1 MEDLAFH
8 ISQPKSLNLSD
19 PGTGKTPTVCVLIYY
34 WWSVLNQ
41 KTIWSQP
48 KSLLAKN
55 RRELLRFT
63 TFQPEDVEIL
73 LTDKVKATPGQQKR
87 LARALRGEDVRIAK
101 PLRAHRKYWARLAQ
115 GETIDLIAECD
126 AKVILCGFRF
136 HARFYDRMLR
146 EHPDIRSFAVDELH
160 MAYGSTTSQNTAAFY
175 NTMRH
180 CTHFVGMTGTLLNGR
195 LDSVFPAIHVIE
207 PRYYGSYGG
216 FRHQHVAFEDD
227 YGRVLSWKNEAKVG
241 EILLRHSVR
250 HTFQEIY
257 GDEPVEFL
265 PDEVEMN
272 PEMDE
277 AYREFDE
284 QAMLELDGYLLDG
297 SLPGVATIRARQILA
312 HPETMGLCKNEETA
326 KDERLEL
333 HVNDA
338 IAKGWSLLIFS
349 VFVPEQERIVA
360 KLKAMGRRVAL
371 MNGNTSAAERDRID
385 IAFQA
390 GEIDDVV
397 GSPECMAVGWNWEH
411 VDHVI
416 YYSLDYQDVNFLQA
430 YRRASRGNRT
440 TTLWVSIMFY
450 VDSVEERVLDIVKH
464 KSQLAHEVDPT
475 RPILSFR

>member
-1 MEDLAFH
+1 M
-8 ISQPKSLNLSD
+8 
-19 PGTGKTPTVCVLIYY
+19 
-34 WWSVLNQ
+34 
-41 KTIWSQP
+41 P

-63 TFQPEDVEIL
+63 TFDPDDVEIL
-73 LTDKVKATPGQQKR
+73 LVDKVSATPAQQR
-87 LARALRGEDVRIAK
+87 NLARALRGESVRIAK
-101 PLRAHRKYWARLAQ
+101 PLLKYQRYWPRLAK
-115 GETIDLIAECD
+115 GEVIDLIAECR

-136 HARFYDRMLR
+136 HTRFWERLIR
-146 EHPDIRSFAVDELH
+146 SHPDIRSLAVDELH
-160 MAYGSTTSQNTAAFY
+160 MAYGTTDSQNTQAFY
-175 NTMRH
+175 GMMRH
-180 CTHFVGMTGTLLNGR
+180 CSHFVGMTGTLLNGR

-207 PRYYGSYGG
+207 PRYYGSYSG
-216 FRHQHVAFEDD
+216 FRHQHVAFEDE
-227 YGRVLSWKNEAKVG
+227 YGRVLSWKNEEKVG
-241 EILLRHSVR
+241 AILIAHSVR

-272 PEMDE
+272 PEME
-277 AYREFDE
+277 EVYREFDE
-284 QAMLELDGYLLDG
+284 QAMLELDDYLLDG

-312 HPETMGLCKNEETA
+312 HPETMGLCKSEETA

-338 IAKGWSLLIFS
+338 IAKNWNLLIFS
-349 VFVPEQERIVA
+349 VFVPEQERLVR
-360 KLKAMGRRVAL
+360 KLKSMGRRVAL
-371 MNGNTSAAERDRID
+371 MNGSTSAVERDRID
-385 IAFQA
+385 EAFQA

-397 GSPECMAVGWNWEH
+397 GSPDCMAVGWNWEH

-416 YYSLDYQDVNFLQA
+416 YYSLDYQDVSFLQA

-450 VDSVEERVLDIVKH
+450 VDSAEERVLDIVKH
-464 KSQLAHEVDPT
+464 KSQLANKVDPT